1 MNDTVF
7 YQRPQSVTIPLY
19 AYDIICND
27 LDLFN
32 GDRLR
37 LKLNTIL
44 NLIVLNLSG
53 ESQAD
58 FLYYGKNIHGEIEN
72 AISICHKEILGEAK
86 KLISP
91 ASSGD
96 RGKAAYKELDAFS
109 SRSIRERIEFEY
121 EKQFYA
127 IQNKPVH
134 GKTIRFTL
142 TKKSVRK
149 LYSIRGIPIE
159 KLIGITDEQTNN
171 TENALCYHTVAK
183 YLSRLF
189 EAYAELNVRDREH
202 IVFSNYYHL
211 IESVIKSSRENNV
224 CLSAVVNAGNDSK
237 ILIIKPYR
245 ILEDIYTG
253 YNYLV
258 GYARDAHSED
268 DFTIGSF
275 RISRFISLQEY
286 KGISPLNQ
294 QEVERILNKLQDVSP
309 AFIRSNAVEIDVLL
323 NQRGQILINTILHN
337 RPRIKRVEEY
347 QNGTA
352 KYTFY
357 CTEFNAFNY
366 FMPFGENAV
375 VINPLSLK
383 QKLHAEF
390 VNAVNAYS

>member
-7 YQRPQSVTIPLY
+7 YQRPQSVTIPLH

-32 GDRLR
+32 GDHLR

-58 FLYYGKNIHGEIEN
+58 FFNYGKNIHSEIEN
-72 AISICHKEILGEAK
+72 AISVCHKEILGEAK
-86 KLISP
+86 RLIPP

-96 RGKAAYKELDAFS
+96 RGKAAYKELGAFS
-109 SRSIRERIEFEY
+109 SHSIRERIEYEY

-171 TENALCYHTVAK
+171 IDNALCYHTVAK

-189 EAYAELNVRDREH
+189 EAYAELNVRDRER
-202 IVFSNYYHL
+202 IVFSDNSAFEPVIANL
-211 IESVIKSSRENNV
+211 ILTFHEPVNILRANTRNV
-224 CLSAVVNAGNDSK
+224 GGVAKGEMVLQFMEYSQNTEAMK
-237 ILIIKPYR
+237 HY
-245 ILEDIYTG
+245 LEECG
-253 YNYLV
+253 L
-258 GYARDAHSED
+258 
-268 DFTIGSF
+268 
-275 RISRFISLQEY
+275 
-286 KGISPLNQ
+286 
-294 QEVERILNKLQDVSP
+294 
-309 AFIRSNAVEIDVLL
+309 AVEEA
-323 NQRGQILINTILHN
+323 
-337 RPRIKRVEEY
+337 PEY
-347 QNGTA
+347 A
-352 KYTFY
+352 
-357 CTEFNAFNY
+357 
-366 FMPFGENAV
+366 
-375 VINPLSLK
+375 
-383 QKLHAEF
+383 H
-390 VNAVNAYS
+390 